1 MTPAMQRFF
10 LALAAL
16 VAGVALYA
24 MGQNEPGMLL
34 IGAAVGFLA
43 PRKTTP
49 EGPTTRPP
57 GSMSGLL
64 LLGLSA
70 VSCTPGKA
78 YVAADRGI
86 FEAISPEYLIY
97 VAADANLSAEQQAR
111 RVRTVAAWKTLLDKA
126 EKAAEGDK

>member
-16 VAGVALYA
+16 AAGVALYA

-43 PRKTTP
+43 PRKATP
-49 EGPTTRPP
+49 DAGPTTRPP

-64 LLGLSA
+64 LVGLVA
-70 VSCTPGKA
+70 FAASCTPGKA
-78 YVAADRGI
+78 YVAADQGI
-86 FEAISPEYLIY
+86 FDAISPEYLLY
-97 VAADANLSAEQQAR
+97 VAADDALDAGQKAR
-111 RVRTVAAWKTLLDKA
+111 RERTVAAWKVLLD
-126 EKAAEGDK
+126 KAAEGDQ